1 MNTSASPALTPQAE
15 TTPREG
21 VFINRNFFLL
31 WLGQSGSIFGDFVFN
46 TTLVVWIAATI
57 GRGQS
62 WAPLAVSGV
71 FIAAAAPAL
80 FVAPFAGALVDRMSK
95 RAVMLG
101 AAVVSLL
108 VTLAL
113 IPATGLLRIG
123 PLANFTPSTTW
134 TLAAIYIAIAA
145 LAACAQFSQPAS
157 LALIG
162 QIVSEPSRA
171 RAMGFLQGSLSLGM
185 LIGPAIAAPLL
196 LAFGAQWA
204 LLIDAASFALALA
217 TLAALRLARPSGAH
231 AERHERKGL
240 LHEMAEGIAF
250 TLRSHI
256 LRTLALIT
264 GVAMLGAG
272 AINALDVFFT
282 THNLHTPLSL
292 YGLLSTVFGVGLIIG
307 AVLAGALAQ
316 RFGLA
321 RTLWSATIITGAL
334 LIVYARLNSFGA
346 ASVTLLIM
354 GVPLAAID
362 VAGGPLLLRETP
374 ERLVGR
380 VSSIVAPIGTVA
392 TLVGAALAGYA
403 DSTLLAGF
411 SAHALGMTFG
421 PVDTIFAIGGAL
433 ILLSGLYAMMGLRGA
448 DRRAAQRLA
457 AKEGD
462 R

>member
-1 MNTSASPALTPQAE
+1 
-15 TTPREG
+15 
-21 VFINRNFFLL
+21 
-31 WLGQSGSIFGDFVFN
+31 
-46 TTLVVWIAATI
+46 
-57 GRGQS
+57 
-62 WAPLAVSGV
+62 
-71 FIAAAAPAL
+71 
-80 FVAPFAGALVDRMSK
+80 
-95 RAVMLG
+95 MLG
-101 AAVVSLL
+101 AAVVSTL

-113 IPATGLLRIG
+113 IPATGLLRVG
-123 PLANFTPSTTW
+123 PLASFAPSTTW
-134 TLAAIYIAIAA
+134 TLAAIYIAVAA

-171 RAMGFLQGSLSLGM
+171 RAMGFVQGSMSLGM

-217 TLAALRLARPSGAH
+217 TLTALRLARPSGAH
-231 AERHERKGL
+231 AEHHERKGL
-240 LHEMAEGIAF
+240 LHEMAEGVAF

-354 GVPLAAID
+354 GVPLAALD
-362 VAGGPLLLRETP
+362 VVGGPLLLRETP

-380 VSSIVAPIGTVA
+380 VFLHRDADWHCGD
-392 TLVGAALAGYA
+392 AG
-403 DSTLLAGF
+403 GRC
-411 SAHALGMTFG
+411 
-421 PVDTIFAIGGAL
+421 PGGL
-433 ILLSGLYAMMGLRGA
+433 CG
-448 DRRAAQRLA
+448 
-457 AKEGD
+457 
-462 R
+462 